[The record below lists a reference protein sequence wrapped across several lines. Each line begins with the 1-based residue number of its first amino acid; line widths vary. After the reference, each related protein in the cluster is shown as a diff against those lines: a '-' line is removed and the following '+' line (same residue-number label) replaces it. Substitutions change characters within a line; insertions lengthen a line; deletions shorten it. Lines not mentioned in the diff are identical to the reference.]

1 MKDKYKTLIIS
12 CWVVLL
18 CCFVVK
24 LLGGNFFEIV
34 CENEKFIRFCEFVD
48 GNILK
53 YVISFIMY
61 MVSAFIY
68 MLAVV
73 RNQTSNKRKIIAFGL
88 YSVLWTIKL
97 IGYDMP
103 IIVTIVEFI
112 GVIGIPI
119 LMNKKYWEMSLIGC
133 GLNLL
138 FQLISLITKNV
149 ELNYVDDSMFIAIIF
164 NIDYYIMIILFYL
177 YRTKEYNENG
187 INRIFLF
194 RFRRQRKHQ

>member
-18 CCFVVK
+18 CCFIVK

-34 CENEKFIRFCEFVD
+34 CENEKFIRFCKFID

-61 MVSAFIY
+61 MTSAFIY

-73 RNQTSNKRKIIAFGL
+73 RNKISNKRKIIAFVL
-88 YSVLWTIKL
+88 YISLWTIKL
-97 IGYDMP
+97 IAYNLP
-103 IIVTIVEFI
+103 IIATIVEFI

-119 LMNKKYWEMSLIGC
+119 LMNKTYWKMSLIGC

-138 FQLISLITKNV
+138 FQFISLITKNV
-149 ELNYVDDSMFIAIIF
+149 ELNYVDETMFIAIIF

-194 RFRRQRKHQ
+194 RFRRQRKH

>member
-24 LLGGNFFEIV
+24 LIGGNFFEIV
-34 CENEKFIRFCEFVD
+34 CENEKFIRFCEFID

-73 RNQTSNKRKIIAFGL
+73 RNQTSNKRKIIAFVL

-97 IGYDMP
+97 IAYNMP
-103 IIVTIVEFI
+103 IIVTITEFI

-119 LMNKKYWEMSLIGC
+119 LMNKKYWKMSLIGC

-149 ELNYVDDSMFIAIIF
+149 ELNYVDDSMFVAIIF

>member
-18 CCFVVK
+18 CCFIIK

-34 CENEKFIRFCEFVD
+34 CENEKFIRFCKFID

-61 MVSAFIY
+61 MVSTYIY
-68 MLAVV
+68 LLSIVRNEISNNKKIIGAVV
-73 RNQTSNKRKIIAFGL
+73 LAELWFIKLLVYDVPIIAMLLEFG
-88 YSVLWTIKL
+88 VI
-97 IGYDMP
+97 IGLP
-103 IIVTIVEFI
+103 II
-112 GVIGIPI
+112 
-119 LMNKKYWEMSLIGC
+119 LNKKYWKMSLIGC

-138 FQLISLITKNV
+138 FQFISLITKNV
-149 ELNYVDDSMFIAIIF
+149 KLDYVDETMFIAIIF

-187 INRIFLF
+187 INRSILF

>member
-34 CENEKFIRFCEFVD
+34 CENEKFIRFCNFID

-61 MVSAFIY
+61 MTSAFIY

-73 RNQTSNKRKIIAFGL
+73 KNEITNVKKIIAIVL
-88 YSVLWTIKL
+88 YSALWVIKL
-97 IGYDMP
+97 IVYDLQ
-103 IIVTIVEFI
+103 IVATLIEFI

-119 LMNKKYWEMSLIGC
+119 LLNKKYWKMSLIGC
-133 GLNLL
+133 ILNFV
-138 FQLISLITKNV
+138 FQLISVIIKN
-149 ELNYVDDSMFIAIIF
+149 LSLSFIDSSTINGIIF
-164 NIDYYIMIILFYL
+164 SIDYYIMIILFYL
-177 YRTKEYNENG
+177 YRIKEDNNNG
-187 INRIFLF
+187 FNGIFLF

>member
-12 CWVVLL
+12 CWAVLL

-34 CENEKFIRFCEFVD
+34 CENEKFIRFCKFID

-61 MVSAFIY
+61 MASAFIY

-73 RNQTSNKRKIIAFGL
+73 RNKISNKRKIIAFVL
-88 YSVLWTIKL
+88 YISLWAIKL
-97 IGYDMP
+97 IAYNLP
-103 IIVTIVEFI
+103 IIATIVEFI

-119 LMNKKYWEMSLIGC
+119 LMNKTYWKMSLIGC

-138 FQLISLITKNV
+138 FQFISLITKNV
-149 ELNYVDDSMFIAIIF
+149 ELNYVDETMFIAIIF

-194 RFRRQRKHQ
+194 MFRRQRKHQ

>member
-34 CENEKFIRFCEFVD
+34 CENEKFIRFCKFID

-61 MVSAFIY
+61 MTSTYIY
-68 MLAVV
+68 LLAIVRNEISNNKKIIGAVV
-73 RNQTSNKRKIIAFGL
+73 LALLWFIKLLVYNIPIIAMLLEFG
-88 YSVLWTIKL
+88 VI
-97 IGYDMP
+97 IGLP
-103 IIVTIVEFI
+103 II
-112 GVIGIPI
+112 
-119 LMNKKYWEMSLIGC
+119 LNKKYWKMSLIGC

-138 FQLISLITKNV
+138 FQFISLITKNV
-149 ELNYVDDSMFIAIIF
+149 KLDYVDETMFIAIIF

-187 INRIFLF
+187 INRSILF